1 MVRAWRKST
10 SLARLMRSTVLSRGG
25 GSRDGHCRQIGPPA
39 GISERLPVGEHH
51 QQQCDAAAVRGAQRL
66 QNAALEG
73 MPLAQDCYRTWKVT
87 EMGSVWWC
95 SSGAFRIPTF

>member
-10 SLARLMRSTVLSRGG
+10 SLARLCCRPFSVAAA
-25 GSRDGHCRQIGPPA
+25 GSATGIAAKSVHPT
-39 GISERLPVGEHH
+39 GISAAAVGEHN
-51 QQQCDAAAVRGAQRL
+51 QQQCYATAAHGAQRL

-73 MPLAQDCYRTWKVT
+73 MPLAQDCYRTWKVA

-95 SSGAFRIPTF
+95 SSGAFRMPTC

>member
-1 MVRAWRKST
+1 M
-10 SLARLMRSTVLSRGG
+10 
-25 GSRDGHCRQIGPPA
+25 
-39 GISERLPVGEHH
+39 
-51 QQQCDAAAVRGAQRL
+51 RGAQRL

-95 SSGAFRIPTF
+95 SSGAFRTPTF

>member
-1 MVRAWRKST
+1 
-10 SLARLMRSTVLSRGG
+10 MRSTVLRRGG
-25 GSRDGHCRQIGPPA
+25 GSRDAHCRQIGPSRWDQRTA
-39 GISERLPVGEHH
+39 TIGEHH

-87 EMGSVWWC
+87 EMGSVLWC
-95 SSGAFRIPTF
+95 SSGAFRTTSFSNRWLVASLMVPCC

>member
-10 SLARLMRSTVLSRGG
+10 SLARLCGRPFSG
-25 GSRDGHCRQIGPPA
+25 
-39 GISERLPVGEHH
+39 
-51 QQQCDAAAVRGAQRL
+51 AAAVRGAQRL

-73 MPLAQDCYRTWKVT
+73 MPLAHDCYRTWKVA

-95 SSGAFRIPTF
+95 SSTGSITTGCLPQWRGGSRTGGFSGSSGDI